1 LGQKRDAPKLH
12 VLYNVTCVII
22 TLQLANISTALRDGN
37 KMRRKHFFA
46 ITLVILIGVIA
57 LQAQNIPEDE
67 YSWGSRAYILP
78 DANALRVQTDLVEVP
93 VVIRDSHGNVVTGL
107 QKSDFVIYDNG
118 KPQTI
123 SSFSVET
130 HTHLTTQPVSIS
142 QPGLVAPT
150 GPLVTVP
157 AQIRYVAFYFDDT
170 NMPLGDLVS
179 SRDAA
184 KKFVREN
191 LDPGDKVGIF
201 TSSTTVSLNF
211 TDNRQALVDTL
222 AQIRTHWKRPSS
234 ICPKMRAYQA
244 YLIEQFY
251 NTPTEAAAVGMAECP
266 TCTGDFHCILNA
278 AQETLALSDNFA
290 QDTMGILNDV
300 IRYLGRM
307 PGQRML
313 LFTSSGFMT
322 LKLGPQQDK
331 LIAAAIRNKV
341 VINSLD
347 AKGLVAD
354 GDFSD
359 GPPVALRDRLA
370 AARDSLMSQQ
380 RDVFNDPLTL
390 LAEGTGGKFF
400 HNNNDMLHG
409 IRDLAAIPEVSYV
422 LGFSP
427 ENLKINGS
435 QHGLKVKVPN
445 HSGVTIEARTEY
457 FAPSPELTPTEKK
470 FQKLNH
476 EVLATDAPTEFP
488 SQLKVEPEVL
498 PSGLPVLRVSIHVDV
513 SKMPFQKIAER
524 KVERLIFITALFDSR
539 DHFVT
544 GVQGVMDLR
553 LKDPTLATLAGT
565 GVTAKLTLDAPAG
578 QYRLRQ
584 VVQETANGR
593 LSVQSQL
600 LQIH

>member
-1 LGQKRDAPKLH
+1 
-12 VLYNVTCVII
+12 
-22 TLQLANISTALRDGN
+22 
-37 KMRRKHFFA
+37 MRRKHFF
-46 ITLVILIGVIA
+46 VIA
-57 LQAQNIPEDE
+57 LVVLIAVATLQAQNISDDE
-67 YSWGSRAYILP
+67 FAWGARAYIPP
-78 DANALRVQTDLVEVP
+78 DANALRVQSNLVEVP
-93 VVIRDSHGNVVTGL
+93 VVVRDSHGDVVTGL
-107 QKSDFVIYDNG
+107 QKSDFSVFDNG
-118 KPQTI
+118 KPQII

-130 HTHLTTQPVSIS
+130 HTHLAAQPGNIS
-142 QPGLVAPT
+142 QPGLAAPA
-150 GPLVTVP
+150 GPSAAAP
-157 AQIRYVAFYFDDT
+157 ADIRYVAFYFDDT

-184 KKFVREN
+184 KKFVQEN
-191 LDPGDKVGIF
+191 LDPADRVGIF

-211 TDNRQALVDTL
+211 TDNRRALADTL
-222 AQIRTHWKRPSS
+222 AQIRTHWKRLSS
-234 ICPKMRAYQA
+234 MCPKMRAYEA
-244 YLIEQFY
+244 YVINQFW
-251 NTPTEAAAVGMAECP
+251 NHQTDELAVAAAECP
-266 TCTGDFHCILNA
+266 FCGGDTHCLTTA
-278 AQETLALSDNFA
+278 ADQTLSLSDNFA
-290 QDTMGILNDV
+290 QDTLGILSDV

-307 PGQRML
+307 PGRRMIM
-313 LFTSSGFMT
+313 FASSGFMT
-322 LKLGPQQDK
+322 IKLGPQQDK

-354 GDFSD
+354 GDFTD
-359 GPPVALRDRLA
+359 GPPVTLTGRLA
-370 AARDSLMSQQ
+370 AIRDSLVATQ
-380 RDVFNDPLTL
+380 RQVFNDPLIS
-390 LAEGTGGKFF
+390 LAGGTGGKFF
-400 HNNNDMLHG
+400 HNNNDMGRG
-409 IRDLAAIPEVSYV
+409 IRELSALPEVSYV

-435 QHGLKVKVPN
+435 QHGLKVKVASHP
-445 HSGVTIEARTEY
+445 GVTIEARKEY

-476 EVLATDAPTEFP
+476 EVLATDAPAEFP
-488 SQLKVEPEVL
+488 SQLKVEPAVL

-553 LKDPTLATLAGT
+553 LKDPTLATLSNT

-584 VVQETANGR
+584 VVQETASGHLNA
-593 LSVQSQL
+593 QSQP